1 MNFFRK
7 PSPQEQMKAQQKDLR
22 KAARD
27 VDRSKREM
35 ERQEKQ
41 LEIDIK
47 KAAKEGNKQACNILA
62 KQLVQLRKQKS
73 RCLVA
78 NSQIGAISNQSK
90 VMQAN
95 TKLAGAMATSAKT
108 LANVNA
114 QTNTGQIIK
123 TMQDFERENTKME
136 MKEELI
142 DETLNAILDN
152 SGDEAE
158 EDAVISQ
165 VLDEIGIEITG
176 KLAEA
181 PVARGA
187 IGAGSSKAK
196 DKQMTDEE
204 LEAQLARLKT

>member
-7 PSPQEQMKAQQKDLR
+7 PDPQEQMKAQQRDLR
-22 KAARD
+22 RASRD
-27 VDRSKREM
+27 VERTQREM

-41 LEIDIK
+41 LEMEIK
-47 KAAKEGNKQACNILA
+47 KAAKEGNKQVCNIYA
-62 KQLVQLRKQKS
+62 KQLVQLRKQKG

-108 LANVNA
+108 LKTVN
-114 QTNTGQIIK
+114 QQVNTGEIIK
-123 TMQDFERENTKME
+123 TMRDFERENTKME

-142 DETLNAILDN
+142 DDSLSAILDN

-158 EDAVISQ
+158 EDAVINQ

-176 KLAEA
+176 KLSEV

-187 IGAGSSKAK
+187 VGASSSKSK
-196 DKQMTDEE
+196 GSQMTDEE

>member
-1 MNFFRK
+1 
-7 PSPQEQMKAQQKDLR
+7 MKAQQKDLR

-95 TKLAGAMATSAKT
+95 TKLAGAMATSAKVRMST
-108 LANVNA
+108 LRVN
-114 QTNTGQIIK
+114 
-123 TMQDFERENTKME
+123 
-136 MKEELI
+136 
-142 DETLNAILDN
+142 LDYQKSN
-152 SGDEAE
+152 
-158 EDAVISQ
+158 
-165 VLDEIGIEITG
+165 
-176 KLAEA
+176 
-181 PVARGA
+181 
-187 IGAGSSKAK
+187 
-196 DKQMTDEE
+196 
-204 LEAQLARLKT
+204 QLFLVSYLLLF